1 MRSEA
6 LKRAQL
12 KYREK
17 NREKINEYFKNYQKR
32 RYDDEDEKIK
42 KANYYQE
49 NKERI
54 KAKYF
59 EDQVFTGFRKLLKED
74 YR

>member
-32 RYDDEDEKIK
+32 RYDEVGKIK

-59 EDQVFTGFRKLLKED
+59 EDQIFTGFRKLLKED

>member
-6 LKRAQL
+6 LKKAQI

-17 NREKINEYFKNYQKR
+17 NREKINEYFKNYQKQ
-32 RYDDEDEKIK
+32 RYTEDEKTK
-42 KANYYQE
+42 KANYYQA

-59 EDQVFTGFRKLLKED
+59 EDQIFTGFRKLLND
-74 YR
+74 NYR